1 MEQRNETGGLVLTSA
16 PAAAALFCKHI
27 ILVERQWLAKVERT
41 GPRKRCLLLLLS
53 FAGSEGRFKSYGNFG
68 LPPKQRRVL
77 VCVWGYEVLASV
89 CLPLELFWSQPCLL
103 YVEEIRSM
111 VGMPDSRIPRA
122 LWKFWTKRNTIE
134 RERTSRA
141 KDNRRHSWNIVC
153 CAITAGEICL
163 QPFPNESLRILRP
176 IHKSSFVSRDA
187 SSPSVQGGLAI
198 HRPLLVPLE
207 LLKQTPSILCCH
219 ASVCCASRYR

>member
-16 PAAAALFCKHI
+16 PTAAALFCKPI
-27 ILVERQWLAKVERT
+27 ILVKRQWLAKAERT

-89 CLPLELFWSQPCLL
+89 CLPLELFWCQPCLL

-163 QPFPNESLRILRP
+163 QSFPNESPATHSQVVFRAPWCL
-176 IHKSSFVSRDA
+176 FA
-187 SSPSVQGGLAI
+187 QCTGGLSYSPTITSSTRAVETNSI
-198 HRPLLVPLE
+198 YTLLSCVG
-207 LLKQTPSILCCH
+207 LL
-219 ASVCCASRYR
+219 R